1 MRYSCFWV
9 EMRGNGRGE
18 TKRVA
23 GWLDRLTWRA
33 SQRGRR
39 RRVFSFGRGE
49 RF

>member
-23 GWLDRLTWRA
+23 GWLDRLT
-33 SQRGRR
+33 
-39 RRVFSFGRGE
+39 
-49 RF
+49 